1 MNIEFFQ
8 KKDDQKLSKPR
19 ITEGKTAN
27 QILVTKSKP
36 RIVKTANTKPANNE
50 GRLYVQLSPI
60 KNQYNLLAKSGH
72 CFSQGVLHDHTDY
85 EGLIGFSI
93 LAIASNQ
100 LGQQPGQQPAF

>member
-1 MNIEFFQ
+1 MEFIKEEF
-8 KKDDQKLSKPR
+8 D
-19 ITEGKTAN
+19 A
-27 QILVTKSKP
+27 VTCF
-36 RIVKTANTKPANNE
+36 E
-50 GRLYVQLSPI
+50 YVQLSPI